1 MDKKL
6 EELEQE
12 ALQLS
17 PESRA
22 SLAEKLIRSL
32 EAEQDAAVEAAWIE
46 EAERRYRAIQAGEVT
61 TLDGDEVFNQIRAQ
75 L

>member
-6 EELEQE
+6 AELEQE

-46 EAERRYRAIQAGEVT
+46 EAKRRYRAIQAGEVT